1 MNAYDD
7 GGVTVT
13 VHTIEGDTQSLQ
25 HKVPVLLIT
34 GSTTITAQ
42 YSEQTLRSLL
52 VDLDGDTVLDNEV
65 LLDGTIIELVAEP
78 EVPVPEPAAQSS
90 RSGTR
95 ISQPQPQVAGA
106 TVAILDVSNLTAA
119 EIQQLLTEIMNR
131 LLDLQNSV

>member
-1 MNAYDD
+1 M
-7 GGVTVT
+7 
-13 VHTIEGDTQSLQ
+13 
-25 HKVPVLLIT
+25 IT

-95 ISQPQPQVAGA
+95 ISQPQPQIAGA